1 MSTWT
6 NLGGRKLEEIV
17 NKAVSHLKSI
27 KTEVGLLQKMVES
40 LSEKGIVDVGKF
52 FEEINKYEHEADR
65 IKRDVMKE
73 LRMGYLHPLDRE
85 DILRLVMEAD
95 DIAAYTK
102 ATARRLM
109 ILYNLGF
116 SIPEDVMGF
125 LQSIVD
131 KTYESIRQ
139 LHNAL
144 KSLTESVDKTLS
156 YIEEVEKLEEEIDE
170 ERMKALE
177 SLYKKC
183 IDKIDAKCILVKEII
198 DDAENISDKCE
209 DTGDVLRIIAVSLM

>member
-17 NKAVSHLKSI
+17 NKTVSHLESI
-27 KTEVGLLQKMVES
+27 KTEVELLQKMVKS
-40 LSEKGIVDVGKF
+40 LSEKRTVDVGKF
-52 FEEINKYEHEADR
+52 FGEINKYEHAADR

-85 DILRLVMEAD
+85 DILRLVTEAD

-116 SIPEDVMGF
+116 SIPQDIMGF
-125 LQSIVD
+125 LQSIID
-131 KTYESIRQ
+131 KTYESINQ
-139 LHNAL
+139 LHQAL

-156 YIEEVEKLEEEIDE
+156 YVEEVEKLEEEIDE

-177 SLYKKC
+177 ALYKKC
-183 IDKIDAKCILVKEII
+183 VDKIDAKCILVKEII